1 MTPSLLPPRLNR
13 PHIEVLP
20 NGLTI
25 IAEQMPVE
33 AVSFQLWLRVG
44 SRWEG
49 DDINGTAHFLE
60 HMVFKGT
67 PRLAMGEFERAIES
81 RGAGT
86 NAATSQD
93 YTQFYFTS
101 APQDFEHLAPLQL
114 DVVLNPTIADG
125 PFERERLV
133 VLEEIRRSQDD
144 PQRRIF
150 QQVVQLAFPH
160 TPYARPVLGAREII
174 THLQAQQMRDFHA
187 HWYQPQAITATVV
200 GNRPVAHLVETVASS
215 FADCYRVKSPS
226 QALTPP
232 PVNIPPP
239 FTAVETTTVV
249 DKGLQQARLI
259 LLWRSPGLDQFE
271 QTLPLGVLAVILGRG
286 RVSRLF
292 RELRE
297 EKGLV
302 TAIGA
307 SNSTQA
313 TQGMFYISAQLP
325 AENIAIVER
334 CILDHIE
341 RLQNELV
348 PEKDLERIR
357 TQVAN
362 RFVFGNERPGDR
374 ANLYGYY
381 YAQIGDLEPALTY
394 PEQIQALTA
403 EDLQRSAQTY
413 LSPTA
418 YGKVVA
424 LPEPL

>member
-1 MTPSLLPPRLNR
+1 MTPSLLPPRLNL
-13 PHIEVLP
+13 PHVEVLP

-33 AVSFQLWLRVG
+33 AISFQIWLRVG

-49 DDINGTAHFLE
+49 DEINGTAHFLE

-67 PRLAMGEFERAIES
+67 PRLAMGEFERAIEC

-101 APQDFEHLAPLQL
+101 APQDFEHLVPLQL

-150 QQVVQLAFPH
+150 QKVVQLAFPG
-160 TPYARPVLGAREII
+160 TPYARPVLGQREII
-174 THLQAQQMRDFHA
+174 ANLQAQQMRDFHA
-187 HWYQPQAITATVV
+187 HWYQPPAMTVTVV
-200 GNRPVAHLVETVASS
+200 GNQPVGNLVETVARS

-226 QALTPP
+226 QTLMPP
-232 PVNIPPP
+232 PINIPSP
-239 FTAVETTTVV
+239 FTKVETTTVV
-249 DKGLQQARLI
+249 DGSLQQARLI

-325 AENIAIVER
+325 AKNIPMVER
-334 CILDHIE
+334 CILEHIE
-341 RLQNELV
+341 RLQNEPI

-362 RFVFGNERPGDR
+362 RFIFGNERPGDR

-394 PEQIQALTA
+394 PAQIQALTA
-403 EDLQRSAQTY
+403 ADLQKSAQKY

-418 YGKVVA
+418 YGKVIA
-424 LPEPL
+424 LPE

>member
-1 MTPSLLPPRLNR
+1 MTSSLLPPRLNR
-13 PHIEVLP
+13 PHTEVLP

-25 IAEQMPVE
+25 IAEQMSVE
-33 AVSFQLWLRVG
+33 AVSFQLWLKVG

-49 DDINGTAHFLE
+49 DEINGIAHFLE

-67 PRLAMGEFERAIES
+67 PRLAMGEFERTIES
-81 RGAGT
+81 RGAST

-101 APQDFEHLAPLQL
+101 APQDFQHLAPLQL
-114 DVVLNPTIADG
+114 DVVLNPSIADD
-125 PFERERLV
+125 PFGRERLV

-150 QQVVQLAFPH
+150 QKVVQLAFPA
-160 TPYARPVLGAREII
+160 TPYARPVLGGRDII
-174 THLQAQQMRDFHA
+174 ENLEAQQMRDFHA
-187 HWYQPQAITATVV
+187 HWYQPPAITVTVV
-200 GNRPVAHLVETVASS
+200 GNRPVADLVETVASS

-226 QALTPP
+226 QTLTA
-232 PVNIPPP
+232 PVVTLPQP
-239 FTAVETTTVV
+239 FTTVETTTVV
-249 DKGLQQARLI
+249 DESLQQSRLI
-259 LLWRSPGLDQFE
+259 LLWRVPGLDKFAE
-271 QTLPLGVLAVILGRG
+271 TLPLSVLAVILGRG

-302 TAIGA
+302 TAIGV
-307 SNSTQA
+307 SNSPQA

-325 AENIAIVER
+325 SENIPTVER

-341 RLQNELV
+341 RLQNEAI

-374 ANLYGYY
+374 ASLYGYY

-394 PEQIQALTA
+394 PEQIRNLTTA
-403 EDLQRSAQTY
+403 DLQKAAQTY
-413 LSPTA
+413 LSSTA

-424 LPEPL
+424 LPEAL